1 MEEDGF
7 ISNLT
12 IGNSILKRRKSIIDK
27 KKDKKQKY
35 LERKIIKRQNR
46 KKYEEII
53 EKKKEA
59 RERLNNSENKEN
71 KNNYRTGAYH
81 PPRKTNNSS
90 NNLNNSKNISK
101 EQEENTNKL
110 KNKNFDKNENNKQ
123 SKKDD
128 KEENESKEEKEEN
141 EEIKEKEDNVI
152 EEENEEKKEK
162 EENEEMFENNE
173 NISFEKNNEKEGKEE
188 KIKEKK
194 KVKKVISKEE
204 KNREDKNNYEKKAKI
219 ITQNNNNDK
228 VNEILMEIEEEK
240 LKINNS
246 SNKIIT
252 DNNDIISHSKKKSN
266 SSQTIFSIKSFEE
279 LKISP
284 YLKKALNKN
293 NYNIMTK
300 IQKKAIPI
308 LLEHK
313 NVIVKSE
320 TGSGKTLAYIIPL
333 YQNLIEINEFDKINR
348 KNGVYS
354 IIFSPTHELCLQI
367 EKTFDKLKSCC
378 INVIYGALM
387 GGQKIETEKKKLRK
401 GLNIIITTP
410 GRLLYHLQ
418 NTENINFTT
427 LKMIII
433 DEADLMLDMGFE
445 RDIKECF
452 KLIIQKSDSINNNDE
467 EIILNP
473 DLFKK
478 FKIFLISATI
488 DNRRR
493 KMSNY
498 FMKGFKAIGFEK
510 EDEKDKEINNGNNK
524 NEENDKHDEEININD
539 KSNNNKE
546 EKKNSNVSS
555 NYYLSALKQQNIT
568 QYYSYINDEYR
579 LIHLIAFLYNNLFQK
594 IIIFVSTC
602 DLCEY
607 LSKII
612 IDLEI
617 DINYKSEISANP
629 KDKSKTKQSKDD
641 LKSKFIKLFS
651 QKTYKLHGKMK
662 HDERKIIFDEFNSDD
677 TGILIA
683 TDVAARGL
691 DFKNVNWVIH
701 YDINPDI
708 KEYINRIGRTAR
720 IDNVG
725 NSILF
730 LMQNERKLLDTC
742 FKSIKNNLFEMKNS
756 DILLTF
762 LKNINKNILKNKI
775 NEIEDKKINNIDDED
790 AVDENEIYKKK
801 YLFAISP
808 ILRCI
813 KNFIFKDKNNLILA
827 RKAFKSE
834 VRSYVTFLKFAKD
847 VFNVKALNLTRM
859 SRSFGLYK
867 ESLSMKVGTDQVNVD
882 YQTDK
887 KEKFTQRKFLN
898 KKIQN
903 KLIYSE
909 FE

>member
-7 ISNLT
+7 ISNIT
-12 IGNSILKRRKSIIDK
+12 IGNAVTKQRKSTIEK
-27 KKDKKQKY
+27 RKDKKQKY
-35 LERKIIKRQNR
+35 LERKLIKKQNR

-59 RERLNNSENKEN
+59 RLNNNRNNLDNNIHNFKKENHNEIKIKNNDKDKVNNNDKDNEIKINTNENKIKEN
-71 KNNYRTGAYH
+71 KI
-81 PPRKTNNSS
+81 K
-90 NNLNNSKNISK
+90 
-101 EQEENTNKL
+101 
-110 KNKNFDKNENNKQ
+110 
-123 SKKDD
+123 
-128 KEENESKEEKEEN
+128 KEEINKDEIKEDKIEKEEIKKDE
-141 EEIKEKEDNVI
+141 EEIEVVKED
-152 EEENEEKKEK
+152 KRMK
-162 EENEEMFENNE
+162 
-173 NISFEKNNEKEGKEE
+173 

-194 KVKKVISKEE
+194 DGKQKEE
-204 KNREDKNNYEKKAKI
+204 KIMKEDIKNDSKKEEKELKENDNEKKEKKEKD
-219 ITQNNNNDK
+219 NNNN
-228 VNEILMEIEEEK
+228 NI
-240 LKINNS
+240 S
-246 SNKIIT
+246 SNKK
-252 DNNDIISHSKKKSN
+252 SKG
-266 SSQTIFSIKSFEE
+266 SQTIFSIKSFED
-279 LKISP
+279 LNINP
-284 YLKKALNKN
+284 YLKKALNKS

-333 YQNLIEINEFDKINR
+333 YQNLFEINEIEKINR

-378 INVIYGALM
+378 INVVYGSLM

-401 GLNIIITTP
+401 GLNVIITTP

-445 RDIKECF
+445 KDIKECF
-452 KLIIQKSDSINNNDE
+452 KLIIKKSENIENEE
-467 EIILNP
+467 EIVLNP
-473 DLFKK
+473 DYFKK

-488 DNRRR
+488 DNRIR

-510 EDEKDKEINNGNNK
+510 EDDKDKDNNK
-524 NEENDKHDEEININD
+524 INEENKNNEKDND
-539 KSNNNKE
+539 KDKKE
-546 EKKNSNVSS
+546 EKNQ

-579 LIHLIAFLYNNLFQK
+579 LIHLIAFLYNNLNQK
-594 IIIFVSTC
+594 AIIFVSTC

-612 IDLEI
+612 TDLEI
-617 DINYKSEISANP
+617 DINYKSDNIQTT
-629 KDKSKTKQSKDD
+629 KDKKNTKSKSSND
-641 LKSKFIKLFS
+641 SKFINLFS

-662 HDERKIIFDEFNSDD
+662 HDERKIVFKEFNEDN

-691 DFKNVNWVIH
+691 DFNDIKWVIH

-720 IDNVG
+720 IDNIG

-730 LMQNERKLLDTC
+730 LMQNERQLLDTC
-742 FKSIKNNLFEMKNS
+742 YKSIKNNLIELKNNE
-756 DILLTF
+756 ILISF
-762 LKNINKNILKNKI
+762 LENINKNILKNKI
-775 NEIEDKKINNIDDED
+775 EINKNINTNTLEGDEGL
-790 AVDENEIYKKK
+790 DENEIYKRK

-834 VRSYVTFLKFAKD
+834 IRSYVTFLKYAKN
-847 VFNVKALNLTRM
+847 VFNVKTLNLTRM

-867 ESLSMKVGTDQVNVD
+867 ESLSLKVGTEQVNID
-882 YQTDK
+882 YQTEK
-887 KEKFTQRKFLN
+887 KEKFTQKKFLN

>member
-7 ISNLT
+7 ISNIT
-12 IGNSILKRRKSIIDK
+12 IGNTVTKQRKSTIEK
-27 KKDKKQKY
+27 KRDKKQKY
-35 LERKIIKRQNR
+35 LERKMIKKQNR

-59 RERLNNSENKEN
+59 RLNNNRNNFDNKIHNYKKDNYNEIPKKNNDNDNEIKSNNKEN
-71 KNNYRTGAYH
+71 
-81 PPRKTNNSS
+81 
-90 NNLNNSKNISK
+90 IK
-101 EQEENTNKL
+101 EIKI
-110 KNKNFDKNENNKQ
+110 KKDNNKEEIEDVKEDK
-123 SKKDD
+123 SIKKINEKKDYI
-128 KEENESKEEKEEN
+128 KEEKL
-141 EEIKEKEDNVI
+141 IKEKKIIGKKSIKNEKI
-152 EEENEEKKEK
+152 ENENEKKEK
-162 EENEEMFENNE
+162 SNAIIDNN
-173 NISFEKNNEKEGKEE
+173 NISN
-188 KIKEKK
+188 
-194 KVKKVISKEE
+194 
-204 KNREDKNNYEKKAKI
+204 
-219 ITQNNNNDK
+219 
-228 VNEILMEIEEEK
+228 
-240 LKINNS
+240 
-246 SNKIIT
+246 
-252 DNNDIISHSKKKSN
+252 KKSN
-266 SSQTIFSIKSFEE
+266 GSQTIFSIKSFED
-279 LKISP
+279 LKINP
-284 YLKKALNKN
+284 YLKKALNKS

-333 YQNLIEINEFDKINR
+333 YQNLFEINELEKINR
-348 KNGVYS
+348 KNGIYS

-378 INVIYGALM
+378 INVIYGSLM

-401 GLNIIITTP
+401 GLNVIITTP

-418 NTENINFTT
+418 NTENINFRT

-445 RDIKECF
+445 KDIKECF
-452 KLIIQKSDSINNNDE
+452 KLIVKKSENIENEE
-467 EIILNP
+467 EIALNP
-473 DLFKK
+473 DYFKK

-488 DNRRR
+488 DNRIR

-510 EDEKDKEINNGNNK
+510 EDDKDKINNK
-524 NEENDKHDEEININD
+524 IN
-539 KSNNNKE
+539 E
-546 EKKNSNVSS
+546 EKKNNEKDNNNNKDKKEEKNNINQ
-555 NYYLSALKQQNIT
+555 NYYLSALKQQNIA

-579 LIHLIAFLYNNLFQK
+579 LIHLIAFLYNNLYQK
-594 IIIFVSTC
+594 AIIFVSTC

-612 IDLEI
+612 TEIEI
-617 DINYKSEISANP
+617 DINYKSDIIQ
-629 KDKSKTKQSKDD
+629 TSKDRKN
-641 LKSKFIKLFS
+641 LKSLIDSKFINLFN

-662 HDERKIIFDEFNSDD
+662 HDERKIVFKEFNEDN

-691 DFKNVNWVIH
+691 DFNNIKWVIH

-720 IDNVG
+720 IDNIG

-742 FKSIKNNLFEMKNS
+742 YKPIKNNLIELKNI
-756 DILLTF
+756 DILISF
-762 LKNINKNILKNKI
+762 LQNINKNILKNKI
-775 NEIEDKKINNIDDED
+775 EINNTLNNNFEGDE
-790 AVDENEIYKKK
+790 ALDENEIYKRK

-813 KNFIFKDKNNLILA
+813 KNFIFKDKNNLALA

-834 VRSYVTFLKFAKD
+834 IRSYVTFLKYAKD
-847 VFNVKALNLTRM
+847 VFNVKTLNLTRM

-867 ESLSMKVGTDQVNVD
+867 ESLSLKVGTDQVNID
-882 YQTDK
+882 YQTEK
-887 KEKFTQRKFLN
+887 KEKFTQKKFLN

>member
-1 MEEDGF
+1 MDEDGF

-12 IGNSILKRRKSIIDK
+12 IGNVISKPKISSIDK
-27 KKDKKQKY
+27 KKDKKKKY
-35 LERKIIKRQNR
+35 LERKMIKKQNR

-53 EKKKEA
+53 EKK
-59 RERLNNSENKEN
+59 REERKRLNVRNENNEN
-71 KNNYRTGAYH
+71 KNNFIKEDHH
-81 PPRKTNNSS
+81 P
-90 NNLNNSKNISK
+90 ISK
-101 EQEENTNKL
+101 YNTNKEIKENKIKEDNIQ
-110 KNKNFDKNENNKQ
+110 KNKEEIHKIKKENKKTENNIENEEMKIEQEKNDDLNAKKINKDEELKEKEIKGKKENILKDEKNIKIENMDKNENNKNNN
-123 SKKDD
+123 D
-128 KEENESKEEKEEN
+128 
-141 EEIKEKEDNVI
+141 EIIKT
-152 EEENEEKKEK
+152 EEKKE
-162 EENEEMFENNE
+162 
-173 NISFEKNNEKEGKEE
+173 NISKDKKNIKNEVAKNN
-188 KIKEKK
+188 ISVPKK
-194 KVKKVISKEE
+194 
-204 KNREDKNNYEKKAKI
+204 
-219 ITQNNNNDK
+219 T
-228 VNEILMEIEEEK
+228 
-240 LKINNS
+240 
-246 SNKIIT
+246 
-252 DNNDIISHSKKKSN
+252 N
-266 SSQTIFSIKSFEE
+266 SSQTIFSVRTFDD
-279 LKISP
+279 LKINN

-293 NYNIMTK
+293 NYNTMTK

-333 YQNLIEINEFDKINR
+333 YQSLIELNEFEKINR

-378 INVIYGALM
+378 INVVYGALM

-401 GLNIIITTP
+401 GLNVIITTP
-410 GRLLYHLQ
+410 GRLLYHLK

-427 LKMIII
+427 LKIII
-433 DEADLMLDMGFE
+433 MDEADLMLDMGFE
-445 RDIKECF
+445 KDIRECL
-452 KLIIQKSDSINNNDE
+452 KLIVQKSENLNNEE

-488 DNRRR
+488 DNRIR

-510 EDEKDKEINNGNNK
+510 EDERDKEIQNENKDEEGNNK
-524 NEENDKHDEEININD
+524 ITEEDNKE
-539 KSNNNKE
+539 KE
-546 EKKNSNVSS
+546 EKNNSNISS
-555 NYYLSALKQQNIT
+555 NYYLSSLKQQNIT

-612 IDLEI
+612 TDIEI
-617 DINYKSEISANP
+617 DINYKSEIGQNL
-629 KDKSKTKQSKDD
+629 KESKTKSSKND
-641 LKSKFIKLFS
+641 SQEKFIHLFN

-662 HDERKIIFDEFNSDD
+662 HEERKIVFNDFNDD
-677 TGILIA
+677 NTGILIA

-691 DFKNVNWVIH
+691 DFKDINWVIH

-720 IDNVG
+720 IDNTG

-742 FKSIKNNLFEMKNS
+742 FKPIKNNLNEIKNS
-756 DILLTF
+756 DILIIF

-775 NEIEDKKINNIDDED
+775 NENIKEVKYNTNDDID
-790 AVDENEIYKKK
+790 TLDENEIYKKK
-801 YLFAISP
+801 YLYIISP

-813 KNFIFKDKNNLILA
+813 KGFVFKDKTNLIMA

-834 VRSYVTFLKFAKD
+834 IRAYVTFLKFAKD

-882 YQTDK
+882 YQIDK
-887 KEKFTQRKFLN
+887 KEKFTQKKFLN

>member
-7 ISNLT
+7 ISNIT
-12 IGNSILKRRKSIIDK
+12 IGNVISKPRKSTLDK

-35 LERKIIKRQNR
+35 LERKMIKKQNR

-53 EKKKEA
+53 ERKREA
-59 RERLNNSENKEN
+59 RERMNNSEN
-71 KNNYRTGAYH
+71 NNNNRYRKDAYH
-81 PPRKTNNSS
+81 PIRKNYINNNS
-90 NNLNNSKNISK
+90 N
-101 EQEENTNKL
+101 
-110 KNKNFDKNENNKQ
+110 
-123 SKKDD
+123 KDD
-128 KEENESKEEKEEN
+128 N
-141 EEIKEKEDNVI
+141 DNI
-152 EEENEEKKEK
+152 IDKEK
-162 EENEEMFENNE
+162 EEEYKVNEFKLKNTNKDEINKNHLEDIKLKDQVQKTDKKDKNNVKNELMKDEINDKNKKNKTEENNKSEEVNNNEEYDEKEEENVEKETKEE
-173 NISFEKNNEKEGKEE
+173 NIIKKNFSNKKNVKEE
-188 KIKEKK
+188 KIE
-194 KVKKVISKEE
+194 I
-204 KNREDKNNYEKKAKI
+204 KNDY
-219 ITQNNNNDK
+219 NNN
-228 VNEILMEIEEEK
+228 ETQMEIEEEK
-240 LKINNS
+240 PKIKNIKNNIINNNNKNNKTKS
-246 SNKIIT
+246 SE
-252 DNNDIISHSKKKSN
+252 NNNSFQKKSN
-266 SSQTIFSIKSFEE
+266 SSQTIFSIKSFED
-279 LKISP
+279 LKINP
-284 YLKKALNKN
+284 YLKKAINKN

-333 YQNLIEINEFDKINR
+333 YQNLIEINEFEKINR

-378 INVIYGALM
+378 INVVYGSLM

-401 GLNIIITTP
+401 GLNVIITTP

-445 RDIKECF
+445 KDIKECF
-452 KLIIQKSDSINNNDE
+452 KLIIQKSENNYLNSEE
-467 EIILNP
+467 EIVLNP

-488 DNRRR
+488 DNRIR

-510 EDEKDKEINNGNNK
+510 EDEKDKEINEQNNIDK
-524 NEENDKHDEEININD
+524 ENNINNQD
-539 KSNNNKE
+539 
-546 EKKNSNVSS
+546 EKTHINNVSS

-579 LIHLIAFLYNNLFQK
+579 LIHLLAFLYNNLFQK
-594 IIIFVSTC
+594 AIIFVSTC

-612 IDLEI
+612 TDIEI
-617 DINYKSEISANP
+617 DINYKSDFAPIQKEG
-629 KDKSKTKQSKDD
+629 KKSKSKISQNE
-641 LKSKFIKLFS
+641 SKLIHLFT

-662 HDERKIIFDEFNSDD
+662 HDERKIVFNEFNEDS

-691 DFKNVNWVIH
+691 DFKDINWVIH

-720 IDNVG
+720 IDNIG

-742 FKSIKNNLFEMKNS
+742 FKSIKNNLYEMKNS
-756 DILLTF
+756 DILISF
-762 LKNINKNILKNKI
+762 IQNINKNILKNKI
-775 NEIEDKKINNIDDED
+775 DIDNNKNKKDNDNENDDI
-790 AVDENEIYKKK
+790 VDENEIYKRK
-801 YLFAISP
+801 YLFAINP
-808 ILRCI
+808 ILKCI

-834 VRSYVTFLKFAKD
+834 IRSYVTFLKYAKD

-867 ESLSMKVGTDQVNVD
+867 ESLSMKVGTDQVNID
-882 YQTDK
+882 YQIDK

>member
-1 MEEDGF
+1 MDDDGF
-7 ISNLT
+7 ISNIIISNT
-12 IGNSILKRRKSIIDK
+12 TKPKKSAIDK
-27 KKDKKQKY
+27 KKEKKQKF
-35 LERKIIKRQNR
+35 LERKMFKRQNR
-46 KKYEEII
+46 KRNDDKSNNRENKENNNFRPGSYRPPRENISNNINNNENKNINDKKDVNEKQNDENKNNIKNNINKQIVENDIKEKKI
-53 EKKKEA
+53 EKKEINKIKENNV
-59 RERLNNSENKEN
+59 REEKEEEEEENEKEEQIIEEKEIVNKKQKNKIPNEKKEDQIQNENNSENDKNDNEKEN
-71 KNNYRTGAYH
+71 DTKNNIIEM
-81 PPRKTNNSS
+81 
-90 NNLNNSKNISK
+90 NIE
-101 EQEENTNKL
+101 EQEK
-110 KNKNFDKNENNKQ
+110 DKG
-123 SKKDD
+123 
-128 KEENESKEEKEEN
+128 
-141 EEIKEKEDNVI
+141 KEKEKKSSNQNNINDN
-152 EEENEEKKEK
+152 K
-162 EENEEMFENNE
+162 
-173 NISFEKNNEKEGKEE
+173 NIKNNF
-188 KIKEKK
+188 
-194 KVKKVISKEE
+194 
-204 KNREDKNNYEKKAKI
+204 
-219 ITQNNNNDK
+219 Q
-228 VNEILMEIEEEK
+228 
-240 LKINNS
+240 
-246 SNKIIT
+246 
-252 DNNDIISHSKKKSN
+252 KKSN
-266 SSQTIFSIKSFEE
+266 SSQTIFSIKTFDD
-279 LKISP
+279 LKINP

-293 NYNIMTK
+293 NYNTMTK
-300 IQKKAIPI
+300 IQKKAVPL

-333 YQNLIEINEFDKINR
+333 YQNLIEINELEKINR

-378 INVIYGALM
+378 INVVYGSLM

-401 GLNIIITTP
+401 GLNVIITTP

-427 LKMIII
+427 LKLIII

-445 RDIKECF
+445 KDIKECF
-452 KLIIQKSDSINNNDE
+452 KFIIQKSENLDNSE
-467 EIILNP
+467 EIVLNP

-488 DNRRR
+488 DNRIR

-510 EDEKDKEINNGNNK
+510 EDEKDKEANNDNKDNIKDKNK
-524 NEENDKHDEEININD
+524 NDEENK
-539 KSNNNKE
+539 KE
-546 EKKNSNVSS
+546 EKEEDNKNTKLSS
-555 NYYLSALKQQNIT
+555 NYYLSSLKQQNIT

-594 IIIFVSTC
+594 TIIFVSTC

-617 DINYKSEISANP
+617 DINYKSEIGSNP
-629 KDKSKTKQSKDD
+629 KDKQKSTKDD
-641 LKSKFIKLFS
+641 LKTKNIHLFS

-662 HDERKIIFDEFNSDD
+662 HEERKIVFNEFNEDN

-691 DFKNVNWVIH
+691 DFQNVNWVIH

-730 LMQNERKLLDTC
+730 LMQNERKLLESC
-742 FKSIKNNLFEMKNS
+742 FKPIKNNLNEMKNS
-756 DILLTF
+756 DILIDF
-762 LKNINKNILKNKI
+762 VRNINKNILKNKI
-775 NEIEDKKINNIDDED
+775 KEENDNNKNNITED
-790 AVDENEIYKKK
+790 SDIIDENEIYRKK

-813 KNFIFKDKNNLILA
+813 KNFIFKDKNNLNLA

-834 VRSYVTFLKFAKD
+834 VRSYVTFLKYSKD

-867 ESLSMKVGTDQVNVD
+867 ESLSMKVGNDQVNID
-882 YQTDK
+882 YQIDK
-887 KEKFTQRKFLN
+887 KEKFTQKKFLN

-903 KLIYSE
+903 RLIYSE

>member
-1 MEEDGF
+1 MDEDGF
-7 ISNLT
+7 ISNIIISNT
-12 IGNSILKRRKSIIDK
+12 NTKPKKSKIDK
-27 KKDKKQKY
+27 KKEKKQKF
-35 LERKIIKRQNR
+35 LERKMFKRQNR
-46 KKYEEII
+46 KGNENKP
-53 EKKKEA
+53 
-59 RERLNNSENKEN
+59 NNVENKEN
-71 KNNYRTGAYH
+71 RKYMPGSYRPSRRNISNNINNYE
-81 PPRKTNNSS
+81 N
-90 NNLNNSKNISK
+90 KNDGDKK
-101 EQEENTNKL
+101 EKNERQNDDKKNETKNCINTENKKEIEIEKKENIDCEDNTLREKKEDKKDEEITEEGQIMKENKNKEIHEENEKEKEYSKKSEKHKYK
-110 KNKNFDKNENNKQ
+110 KNKN
-123 SKKDD
+123 
-128 KEENESKEEKEEN
+128 
-141 EEIKEKEDNVI
+141 NVI
-152 EEENEEKKEK
+152 EMQEEENPKEKKE
-162 EENEEMFENNE
+162 E
-173 NISFEKNNEKEGKEE
+173 I
-188 KIKEKK
+188 
-194 KVKKVISKEE
+194 
-204 KNREDKNNYEKKAKI
+204 
-219 ITQNNNNDK
+219 QNSLNDNK
-228 VNEILMEIEEEK
+228 
-240 LKINNS
+240 KINN
-246 SNKIIT
+246 K
-252 DNNDIISHSKKKSN
+252 N
-266 SSQTIFSIKSFEE
+266 SSQTIFSIKTFDD
-279 LKISP
+279 LKINP
-284 YLKKALNKN
+284 YLKKALNRN
-293 NYNIMTK
+293 NYNTMTK

-320 TGSGKTLAYIIPL
+320 TGSGKTLAYMIPL
-333 YQNLIEINEFDKINR
+333 YQNLIEINEAEKINR

-378 INVIYGALM
+378 INVVYGSLM

-418 NTENINFTT
+418 NTEKINFTT

-445 RDIKECF
+445 KDIKECF
-452 KLIIQKSDSINNNDE
+452 KLMILKSENIDSNE
-467 EIILNP
+467 EITLNP

-488 DNRRR
+488 DNRIR

-510 EDEKDKEINNGNNK
+510 EDEKDKEVKNDNK
-524 NEENDKHDEEININD
+524 DKDIDKNNEENNNEEKD
-539 KSNNNKE
+539 NNK
-546 EKKNSNVSS
+546 KISS
-555 NYYLSALKQQNIT
+555 TYYLSSLKQQNIT
-568 QYYSYINDEYR
+568 QYFSYINDEFR

-594 IIIFVSTC
+594 TIIFVSTC

-612 IDLEI
+612 TELEI
-617 DINYKSEISANP
+617 DINYNSDIEVNP
-629 KDKSKTKQSKDD
+629 KDKQKSSKVDSRPKNTN
-641 LKSKFIKLFS
+641 LFT

-662 HDERKIIFDEFNSDD
+662 HDERKIVFNEFNEDNS
-677 TGILIA
+677 GILIA

-725 NSILF
+725 SSIIF
-730 LMQNERKLLDTC
+730 LMQNERKLLDSC
-742 FKSIKNNLFEMKNS
+742 FKPIKNHLNEIKNS
-756 DILLTF
+756 EILISF
-762 LKNINKNILKNKI
+762 IKNINKNILKNKI
-775 NEIEDKKINNIDDED
+775 NDED
-790 AVDENEIYKKK
+790 NRKNNNTLEDNDIIDENEIYRKK

-813 KNFIFKDKNNLILA
+813 KNFIFKDKNNLIMA

-834 VRSYVTFLKFAKD
+834 VRSYVTFLKYAKD

-867 ESLSMKVGTDQVNVD
+867 ESLSMKVGNEQVNID
-882 YQTDK
+882 YQIDK
-887 KEKFTQRKFLN
+887 KEKFTQKKFLN

-903 KLIYSE
+903 RLIYSE

>member
-7 ISNLT
+7 ISNIT
-12 IGNSILKRRKSIIDK
+12 IGNTVTKQRKSAIEK
-27 KKDKKQKY
+27 RKDKKQKY
-35 LERKIIKRQNR
+35 LERKIIKKQNR

-59 RERLNNSENKEN
+59 RLNNNRNNLDNNIYNFRKEDYN
-71 KNNYRTGAYH
+71 EIKKNNNDYY
-81 PPRKTNNSS
+81 
-90 NNLNNSKNISK
+90 
-101 EQEENTNKL
+101 
-110 KNKNFDKNENNKQ
+110 KNKD
-123 SKKDD
+123 KDD
-128 KEENESKEEKEEN
+128 KDN
-141 EEIKEKEDNVI
+141 EIKIK
-152 EEENEEKKEK
+152 
-162 EENEEMFENNE
+162 E
-173 NISFEKNNEKEGKEE
+173 NIKESTKENSIKE
-188 KIKEKK
+188 NIKEKK
-194 KVKKVISKEE
+194 LEIKKEERNNKEEIEVIKEDKNRKKKNEKKDDIKEETLINENKIGKKDIKNDNIESERKKEE
-204 KNREDKNNYEKKAKI
+204 KNNDNEKKELDNNKKENDNNIKSDKKKNN
-219 ITQNNNNDK
+219 
-228 VNEILMEIEEEK
+228 
-240 LKINNS
+240 
-246 SNKIIT
+246 
-252 DNNDIISHSKKKSN
+252 
-266 SSQTIFSIKSFEE
+266 SQTVFSIKSFED
-279 LKISP
+279 LKINP
-284 YLKKALNKN
+284 YLKKALNKS

-333 YQNLIEINEFDKINR
+333 YQNLFEINEIEKISR
-348 KNGVYS
+348 KNGIYS

-378 INVIYGALM
+378 INVVYGSLM

-401 GLNIIITTP
+401 GLNVIITTP

-445 RDIKECF
+445 KDIKECF
-452 KLIIQKSDSINNNDE
+452 KLIVKKSENIENEE
-467 EIILNP
+467 EIVLNP
-473 DLFKK
+473 DYFKK

-488 DNRRR
+488 DNRIR

-510 EDEKDKEINNGNNK
+510 EDDKDK
-524 NEENDKHDEEININD
+524 
-539 KSNNNKE
+539 NNNKINEDKKDNEKDINNDKDKKE
-546 EKKNSNVSS
+546 ENINH

-579 LIHLIAFLYNNLFQK
+579 LIHLIAFLYNNLYQK
-594 IIIFVSTC
+594 AIIFVSTC

-612 IDLEI
+612 TDIEI
-617 DINYKSEISANP
+617 DINYKSDIIQTT
-629 KDKSKTKQSKDD
+629 KDKKNTKSKSSNY
-641 LKSKFIKLFS
+641 SKFINLFN

-662 HDERKIIFDEFNSDD
+662 HDERKIVFKEFNEDNR
-677 TGILIA
+677 GILIA

-691 DFKNVNWVIH
+691 DFNDIKWVIH

-720 IDNVG
+720 IDNIG

-730 LMQNERKLLDTC
+730 LMQNERQLLDTC
-742 FKSIKNNLFEMKNS
+742 YKSIKNNLIEMKNN
-756 DILLTF
+756 DILISF
-762 LKNINKNILKNKI
+762 LQNINKNILKNKI
-775 NEIEDKKINNIDDED
+775 EINKNLNNTLEGDE
-790 AVDENEIYKKK
+790 ALDENEIYKRK

-813 KNFIFKDKNNLILA
+813 KNFIFKDKNNLVLA

-834 VRSYVTFLKFAKD
+834 IRSYVTFLKYAKN

-867 ESLSMKVGTDQVNVD
+867 ESLSLKVGAEQVNID
-882 YQTDK
+882 YQTEK
-887 KEKFTQRKFLN
+887 KEKFTQKKFLN

>member
-1 MEEDGF
+1 MDEDGF

-12 IGNSILKRRKSIIDK
+12 IGNVITKPKISSIDK

-35 LERKIIKRQNR
+35 LERKMIKKQNR

-53 EKKKEA
+53 EKK
-59 RERLNNSENKEN
+59 REERKRLNNSKENNEN
-71 KNNYRTGAYH
+71 KNNLKKEGYRPNIKIKKENQINQKKSH
-81 PPRKTNNSS
+81 DEKMEIEKEKND
-90 NNLNNSKNISK
+90 NSKIQNINKK
-101 EQEENTNKL
+101 EQL
-110 KNKNFDKNENNKQ
+110 I
-123 SKKDD
+123 
-128 KEENESKEEKEEN
+128 KEENKGEKDNKEYLKK
-141 EEIKEKEDNVI
+141 EEIKEKEDNKEQI
-152 EEENEEKKEK
+152 IKGGNNDKNENINEEK
-162 EENEEMFENNE
+162 
-173 NISFEKNNEKEGKEE
+173 NIKDKN
-188 KIKEKK
+188 KIKLIKTENGKDDITENK
-194 KVKKVISKEE
+194 INI
-204 KNREDKNNYEKKAKI
+204 KND
-219 ITQNNNNDK
+219 ITNNN
-228 VNEILMEIEEEK
+228 
-240 LKINNS
+240 S
-246 SNKIIT
+246 FQ
-252 DNNDIISHSKKKSN
+252 KKSN
-266 SSQTIFSIKSFEE
+266 SSQTIFSIRTFDD
-279 LKISP
+279 LKINS

-333 YQNLIEINEFDKINR
+333 YQSLIEINEYEKINR

-354 IIFSPTHELCLQI
+354 VIFSPTHELCLQI

-378 INVIYGALM
+378 INVVYGALM

-401 GLNIIITTP
+401 GLNVIITTP
-410 GRLLYHLQ
+410 GRLLYHLK

-445 RDIKECF
+445 KDIRECL
-452 KLIIQKSDSINNNDE
+452 KLIVQKSENINNDE
-467 EIILNP
+467 EITLNP

-488 DNRRR
+488 DNRIR

-510 EDEKDKEINNGNNK
+510 EDEREKEMKKENKIENEEDNQNDKE
-524 NEENDKHDEEININD
+524 DEI
-539 KSNNNKE
+539 
-546 EKKNSNVSS
+546 EKQEKTNSNISG
-555 NYYLSALKQQNIT
+555 NYYLSSLKQQNIT
-568 QYYSYINDEYR
+568 QFYSYINDEYR

-602 DLCEY
+602 DLCEF

-612 IDLEI
+612 TDLEI
-617 DINYKSEISANP
+617 DINYKSEIGQNL
-629 KDKSKTKQSKDD
+629 KDQKFKSSKND
-641 LKSKFIKLFS
+641 SQEKFIHLFN

-662 HDERKIIFDEFNSDD
+662 HDERKIVFNEFNEDN

-691 DFKNVNWVIH
+691 DFKNINWVIH

-720 IDNVG
+720 IDNIG
-725 NSILF
+725 SSILF

-742 FKSIKNNLFEMKNS
+742 FKPIKNNLIELKNS
-756 DILLTF
+756 DILTLF

-775 NEIEDKKINNIDDED
+775 NENINEEKFNTNDDTD
-790 AVDENEIYKKK
+790 NLDENELYKKK
-801 YLFAISP
+801 FLYIISP

-813 KNFIFKDKNNLILA
+813 KNFIFNDKKNLILA

-834 VRSYVTFLKFAKD
+834 IRSYVTFLKFAKD
-847 VFNVKALNLTRM
+847 VFNVKVLNLTRM

-867 ESLSMKVGTDQVNVD
+867 ESLSMKVGTDQVNID
-882 YQTDK
+882 YQIDK
-887 KEKFTQRKFLN
+887 KEKFTQKKFLN

>member
-7 ISNLT
+7 ISNIT
-12 IGNSILKRRKSIIDK
+12 IGNTFTKQRKSALEK
-27 KKDKKQKY
+27 RKDKKQKY
-35 LERKIIKRQNR
+35 LERKIIKKQNR

-59 RERLNNSENKEN
+59 RLNNNRNKSDNNIHNFRKEDYNEIKKNNNDYHKDKDKHVKDNEIKVKIKENMKESTKESIKENIKEKKLEIKKEEENKEEEIEVIKEDKNRKMKNEKKDDIKEEKLIKEN
-71 KNNYRTGAYH
+71 KTIG
-81 PPRKTNNSS
+81 K
-90 NNLNNSKNISK
+90 KDI
-101 EQEENTNKL
+101 
-110 KNKNFDKNENNKQ
+110 KNENNYI
-123 SKKDD
+123 
-128 KEENESKEEKEEN
+128 ENESK
-141 EEIKEKEDNVI
+141 
-152 EEENEEKKEK
+152 
-162 EENEEMFENNE
+162 
-173 NISFEKNNEKEGKEE
+173 
-188 KIKEKK
+188 
-194 KVKKVISKEE
+194 KEE
-204 KNREDKNNYEKKAKI
+204 KNNDNDNDNEKKQI
-219 ITQNNNNDK
+219 DNNIKENDNNIK
-228 VNEILMEIEEEK
+228 
-240 LKINNS
+240 
-246 SNKIIT
+246 SNK
-252 DNNDIISHSKKKSN
+252 KKN
-266 SSQTIFSIKSFEE
+266 SSQTIFSIKSFED
-279 LKISP
+279 LKINP
-284 YLKKALNKN
+284 YLKKALNKS

-333 YQNLIEINEFDKINR
+333 YQYLFEINEIEKISR
-348 KNGVYS
+348 KNGIYS

-378 INVIYGALM
+378 INVVYGSLM

-401 GLNIIITTP
+401 GLNVIITTP

-445 RDIKECF
+445 KDIKECF
-452 KLIIQKSDSINNNDE
+452 KLIVKKSENIANEE
-467 EIILNP
+467 EIVLNP
-473 DLFKK
+473 DYFKK

-488 DNRRR
+488 DNRIR

-510 EDEKDKEINNGNNK
+510 EDDKDKVNNK
-524 NEENDKHDEEININD
+524 IN
-539 KSNNNKE
+539 E
-546 EKKNSNVSS
+546 EKKDNEKDINNDKDKKEENINQ
-555 NYYLSALKQQNIT
+555 NYYLSALKQQNIA

-579 LIHLIAFLYNNLFQK
+579 LIHLIAFLYNNLYQK
-594 IIIFVSTC
+594 AIIFVSTC

-612 IDLEI
+612 TDLEI
-617 DINYKSEISANP
+617 DINYKSDIIQTT
-629 KDKSKTKQSKDD
+629 KDKKNIKSKSSND
-641 LKSKFIKLFS
+641 SKFINLFN
-651 QKTYKLHGKMK
+651 QKTYKFHGKMK
-662 HDERKIIFDEFNSDD
+662 HDERKIVFKEFNEDN

-691 DFKNVNWVIH
+691 DFNDIKWVIH

-720 IDNVG
+720 IDNIG

-730 LMQNERKLLDTC
+730 LMQNERQLLDTC
-742 FKSIKNNLFEMKNS
+742 YKSIKNNLIEMKNN
-756 DILLTF
+756 DILISF
-762 LKNINKNILKNKI
+762 LENINKNILKNKI
-775 NEIEDKKINNIDDED
+775 EISKNLNNSFEGDETL
-790 AVDENEIYKKK
+790 DENEIYKRK

-834 VRSYVTFLKFAKD
+834 IRSYVTFLKYAKN
-847 VFNVKALNLTRM
+847 VFNVKTLNLTRM

-867 ESLSMKVGTDQVNVD
+867 ESLSLKVGAEQVNID
-882 YQTDK
+882 YQTEK
-887 KEKFTQRKFLN
+887 KEKFTQKKFLN

>member
-1 MEEDGF
+1 M
-7 ISNLT
+7 
-12 IGNSILKRRKSIIDK
+12 
-27 KKDKKQKY
+27 
-35 LERKIIKRQNR
+35 
-46 KKYEEII
+46 
-53 EKKKEA
+53 
-59 RERLNNSENKEN
+59 
-71 KNNYRTGAYH
+71 
-81 PPRKTNNSS
+81 
-90 NNLNNSKNISK
+90 
-101 EQEENTNKL
+101 QEE
-110 KNKNFDKNENNKQ
+110 
-123 SKKDD
+123 
-128 KEENESKEEKEEN
+128 EKP
-141 EEIKEKEDNVI
+141 K
-152 EEENEEKKEK
+152 EKKE
-162 EENEEMFENNE
+162 ETENN
-173 NISFEKNNEKEGKEE
+173 
-188 KIKEKK
+188 IKYNK
-194 KVKKVISKEE
+194 
-204 KNREDKNNYEKKAKI
+204 
-219 ITQNNNNDK
+219 
-228 VNEILMEIEEEK
+228 
-240 LKINNS
+240 KINN
-246 SNKIIT
+246 KT
-252 DNNDIISHSKKKSN
+252 
-266 SSQTIFSIKSFEE
+266 SSQTIFSIKTFDE
-279 LKISP
+279 LKINP

-293 NYNIMTK
+293 NYNTMTK

-320 TGSGKTLAYIIPL
+320 TGSGKTLAYMIPL
-333 YQNLIEINEFDKINR
+333 YQNLIEINEAEKINR

-378 INVIYGALM
+378 INVVYGSLM

-418 NTENINFTT
+418 NTEKINFTT

-445 RDIKECF
+445 KDIKECF
-452 KLIIQKSDSINNNDE
+452 KLMILKSENIDNNE
-467 EIILNP
+467 EIMLKP

-488 DNRRR
+488 DNRIR

-510 EDEKDKEINNGNNK
+510 EDQKDKEKKNDNK
-524 NEENDKHDEEININD
+524 DKDIDKNNEENNNEEED
-539 KSNNNKE
+539 NNK
-546 EKKNSNVSS
+546 KVSS
-555 NYYLSALKQQNIT
+555 TYYLSSLKQRNIT
-568 QYYSYINDEYR
+568 QYFSYINDEFR

-594 IIIFVSTC
+594 TIIFVSTC
-602 DLCEY
+602 YLCEY

-612 IDLEI
+612 TELEI
-617 DINYKSEISANP
+617 DINYKSDIEVSP
-629 KDKSKTKQSKDD
+629 KDKQKSSKDD
-641 LKSKFIKLFS
+641 SRPKNINLFT
-651 QKTYKLHGKMK
+651 QKTYKLHGKMR
-662 HDERKIIFDEFNSDD
+662 HDERKIVFNEFNEDNS
-677 TGILIA
+677 GILIA

-720 IDNVG
+720 IDNIG
-725 NSILF
+725 SSIIF
-730 LMQNERKLLDTC
+730 LMQNERKLLDSC
-742 FKSIKNNLFEMKNS
+742 FKPIKNHLNEIKNS
-756 DILLTF
+756 DILISF
-762 LKNINKNILKNKI
+762 IKNINKNILKNKI
-775 NEIEDKKINNIDDED
+775 NDED
-790 AVDENEIYKKK
+790 NRKNNVTLEDSDIIDENEIYRKK

-813 KNFIFKDKNNLILA
+813 KNFIFKDKNNLIMA

-834 VRSYVTFLKFAKD
+834 VRSYATFLKYAKD

-867 ESLSMKVGTDQVNVD
+867 ESLSMKVGNDQVNID
-882 YQTDK
+882 YQIDK
-887 KEKFTQRKFLN
+887 KEKFTQKKFLN

-903 KLIYSE
+903 RLIYSE

>member
-1 MEEDGF
+1 MDDDGF
-7 ISNLT
+7 ISNIIISNT
-12 IGNSILKRRKSIIDK
+12 NTKPKKSKIDK
-27 KKDKKQKY
+27 KKEKKQKY
-35 LERKIIKRQNR
+35 LERKMFKRQNR
-46 KKYEEII
+46 KRNENKP
-53 EKKKEA
+53 
-59 RERLNNSENKEN
+59 NNVENKEN
-71 KNNYRTGAYH
+71 KKYRPDSYRPSRRNISNNINNYENKNDDNKKEINERQNDDKKNEAKNCINTEN
-81 PPRKTNNSS
+81 KKEIEIEKKENIDFENNT
-90 NNLNNSKNISK
+90 LK
-101 EQEENTNKL
+101 EKKEDKKGEEITEEEQIMKENENKEIYKENEKEKECVKKSEKHEYK
-110 KNKNFDKNENNKQ
+110 KNKN
-123 SKKDD
+123 
-128 KEENESKEEKEEN
+128 
-141 EEIKEKEDNVI
+141 NVI
-152 EEENEEKKEK
+152 EMQEEEKPKEKKE
-162 EENEEMFENNE
+162 ETENN
-173 NISFEKNNEKEGKEE
+173 
-188 KIKEKK
+188 IKYNK
-194 KVKKVISKEE
+194 
-204 KNREDKNNYEKKAKI
+204 
-219 ITQNNNNDK
+219 
-228 VNEILMEIEEEK
+228 
-240 LKINNS
+240 KINN
-246 SNKIIT
+246 KT
-252 DNNDIISHSKKKSN
+252 
-266 SSQTIFSIKSFEE
+266 SSQTIFSIKTFDE
-279 LKISP
+279 LKINP

-293 NYNIMTK
+293 NYNTMTK

-320 TGSGKTLAYIIPL
+320 TGSGKTLAYMIPL
-333 YQNLIEINEFDKINR
+333 YQNLIEINEAEKINR

-378 INVIYGALM
+378 INVVYGSLM

-418 NTENINFTT
+418 NTEKINFTT

-445 RDIKECF
+445 KDIKECF
-452 KLIIQKSDSINNNDE
+452 KLMILKSENIDNNE
-467 EIILNP
+467 EIMLKP

-488 DNRRR
+488 DNRIR

-510 EDEKDKEINNGNNK
+510 EDQKDKEKKNDNK
-524 NEENDKHDEEININD
+524 DKDIDKNNEENNNEEED
-539 KSNNNKE
+539 NNK
-546 EKKNSNVSS
+546 KVSS
-555 NYYLSALKQQNIT
+555 TYYLSSLKQRNIT
-568 QYYSYINDEYR
+568 QYFSYINDEFR

-594 IIIFVSTC
+594 TIIFVSTC
-602 DLCEY
+602 YLCEY

-612 IDLEI
+612 TELEI
-617 DINYKSEISANP
+617 DINYKSDIEVSP
-629 KDKSKTKQSKDD
+629 KDKQKSSKDD
-641 LKSKFIKLFS
+641 SRPKNINLFT
-651 QKTYKLHGKMK
+651 QKTYKLHGKMR
-662 HDERKIIFDEFNSDD
+662 HDERKIVFNEFNEDNS
-677 TGILIA
+677 GILIA

-720 IDNVG
+720 IDNIG
-725 NSILF
+725 SSIIF
-730 LMQNERKLLDTC
+730 LMQNERKLLDSC
-742 FKSIKNNLFEMKNS
+742 FKPIKNHLNEIKNS
-756 DILLTF
+756 DILISF
-762 LKNINKNILKNKI
+762 IKNINKNILKNKI
-775 NEIEDKKINNIDDED
+775 NDED
-790 AVDENEIYKKK
+790 NRKNNVTLEDSDIIDENEIYRKK

-813 KNFIFKDKNNLILA
+813 KNFIFKDKNNLIMA

-834 VRSYVTFLKFAKD
+834 VRSYATFLKYAKD

-867 ESLSMKVGTDQVNVD
+867 ESLSMKVGNDQVNID
-882 YQTDK
+882 YQIDK
-887 KEKFTQRKFLN
+887 KEKFTQKKFLN

-903 KLIYSE
+903 RLIYSE

>member
-7 ISNLT
+7 ISNIT
-12 IGNSILKRRKSIIDK
+12 IGNTFTKQRKSALEK
-27 KKDKKQKY
+27 RKDKKQKY
-35 LERKIIKRQNR
+35 LERKNIKKQNR

-59 RERLNNSENKEN
+59 RLNNNRNIIDNNIHNFRKKDYNEIKNNNNDYDKAKDKNIDKDNEIKVNIKENIKEKELEIKKEEKNNEEEIEVVKEDRNRRKINEKKDEIKEEKLIKEN
-71 KNNYRTGAYH
+71 KIIG
-81 PPRKTNNSS
+81 
-90 NNLNNSKNISK
+90 
-101 EQEENTNKL
+101 
-110 KNKNFDKNENNKQ
+110 
-123 SKKDD
+123 KKDIKND
-128 KEENESKEEKEEN
+128 KIENESKK
-141 EEIKEKEDNVI
+141 
-152 EEENEEKKEK
+152 EEENVKKYDNEKKEID
-162 EENEEMFENNE
+162 NNKKDNDNN
-173 NISFEKNNEKEGKEE
+173 NISNKKKNN
-188 KIKEKK
+188 
-194 KVKKVISKEE
+194 
-204 KNREDKNNYEKKAKI
+204 
-219 ITQNNNNDK
+219 
-228 VNEILMEIEEEK
+228 
-240 LKINNS
+240 
-246 SNKIIT
+246 
-252 DNNDIISHSKKKSN
+252 
-266 SSQTIFSIKSFEE
+266 SQTIFSIKSFED
-279 LKISP
+279 LKINP
-284 YLKKALNKN
+284 YLKKTLNKS

-333 YQNLIEINEFDKINR
+333 YQYLFEINELEKINR
-348 KNGVYS
+348 KNGIYS

-378 INVIYGALM
+378 INIVYGSLM

-401 GLNIIITTP
+401 GLNVIITTP

-445 RDIKECF
+445 KDIKECF
-452 KLIIQKSDSINNNDE
+452 KLIVKKSENITNEE
-467 EIILNP
+467 EIVLNP
-473 DLFKK
+473 DYFKK

-488 DNRRR
+488 DNRIR

-510 EDEKDKEINNGNNK
+510 EDDKGKINNKINEEKKDFEKEINNDK
-524 NEENDKHDEEININD
+524 DKKEENINQ
-539 KSNNNKE
+539 
-546 EKKNSNVSS
+546 

-579 LIHLIAFLYNNLFQK
+579 LIHLIAFLYNNLYQK
-594 IIIFVSTC
+594 AIIFVSTC

-612 IDLEI
+612 TNLEI
-617 DINYKSEISANP
+617 DINYKSDIIQTT
-629 KDKSKTKQSKDD
+629 KDKKNAKSKSSND
-641 LKSKFIKLFS
+641 SKFINLFN

-662 HDERKIIFDEFNSDD
+662 HDERKIVFKEFNEDN

-691 DFKNVNWVIH
+691 DFNNIKWVIH

-720 IDNVG
+720 IDNIG

-730 LMQNERKLLDTC
+730 LMQNERQLLDTC
-742 FKSIKNNLFEMKNS
+742 YKSIKNNLIELKNN
-756 DILLTF
+756 DILISF
-762 LKNINKNILKNKI
+762 LQNINKNILKNKI
-775 NEIEDKKINNIDDED
+775 EINKNLNNTFEGDE
-790 AVDENEIYKKK
+790 ALDENENYKRK

-813 KNFIFKDKNNLILA
+813 KNFIFKDKKNLILA

-834 VRSYVTFLKFAKD
+834 IRSYVTFLKYAKN

-867 ESLSMKVGTDQVNVD
+867 ESLSMKVGTEQVNID
-882 YQTDK
+882 YQTEK
-887 KEKFTQRKFLN
+887 KEKFTQKKFLN